1 MSNMIKRFMKDESG
15 ATMVEY
21 AVLVALIAVA
31 VIATVYLLGD
41 EINKRFNEVK
51 SCIADPK
58 AANCKAGGTTT
69 PTP

>member
-1 MSNMIKRFMKDESG
+1 MSVSNMIKRFMKDESG

-51 SCIADPK
+51 TCIATPT
-58 AANCKAGGTTT
+58 AAACKAGGTSS
-69 PTP
+69 